1 MSACDTSTGVPH
13 LFILIK
19 FCCTMFHSLPSLSL
33 ILEYKP
39 LNTSSLLGMFGTM
52 MLGGGLNVP
61 RYNDILLRHSPHLQ
75 TLMDNRLNLFSGDTL
90 CNFQDL
96 PVYKLQPITQL
107 PMDSSNIF
115 IVSSKPPL
123 SPPHSNSWTD
133 SLPRYSNRKML
144 AAVQLSLYMALVFV
158 YLVNSSLPLPKTI
171 RLPLP
176 CTQLMQL
183 GMRL

>member
-1 MSACDTSTGVPH
+1 MLFYMEANALQQDIPSLVDFKEMAAAQYEDPELLQTLSSSSSLALEPIPLQMSACDTSTGVPH

-90 CNFQDL
+90 CNF
-96 PVYKLQPITQL
+96 
-107 PMDSSNIF
+107 
-115 IVSSKPPL
+115 
-123 SPPHSNSWTD
+123 
-133 SLPRYSNRKML
+133 
-144 AAVQLSLYMALVFV
+144 
-158 YLVNSSLPLPKTI
+158 
-171 RLPLP
+171 
-176 CTQLMQL
+176 
-183 GMRL
+183 